1 MTPLFQYTP
10 NAVTLHPVVNG
21 LSESVRNFSPQ
32 AQEAARR
39 FPMRLPLALAQRI
52 SWGEVDDP
60 LAREFLPNAAE
71 LEAFP
76 GWETDPLQE
85 AAVEP
90 IPGLLQKYAGR
101 VLLKVT
107 MGCAVHCRF
116 CFRRHASGAGIPR
129 TLREWEPAMTLIGA
143 DHGLREVIL
152 SGGDPLTLS
161 DRRLSALAR
170 RLAGIP
176 HLTRL
181 RVHTRMPVVAPERV
195 TPALTHW
202 LRATRLTP
210 VMVIHVN
217 HPAELD
223 PAALAAMAR
232 LTDAGIPLLSQS
244 VLLRG
249 VNDDSAILAALFERL
264 ADARVIPYYL
274 HLPDPV
280 AGTAHFRVEEEV
292 ASGIIRELWATLPGY
307 AVPRLAR
314 EVPGDLGKRLV

>member
-10 NAVTLHPVVNG
+10 NAVTLHPVVKG

-32 AQEAARR
+32 AQEAARL
-39 FPMRLPLALAQRI
+39 FPMRLPLALAERI
-52 SWGEVDDP
+52 SWEADDP
-60 LAREFLPNAAE
+60 VAREFLPSDAE
-71 LEAFP
+71 MEAFP
-76 GWETDPLQE
+76 GWGTDPLQE
-85 AAVEP
+85 AGMEP
-90 IPGLLQKYAGR
+90 VPGLLRKYAGR

-107 MGCAVHCRF
+107 MECAVHCRF

-143 DHGLREVIL
+143 DRDLHEVIL

-161 DRRLSALAR
+161 DRRLSGLAR

-195 TPALTHW
+195 TSGLTHW

-210 VMVIHVN
+210 VVVIHAN
-217 HPAELD
+217 HPAELGQG
-223 PAALAAMAR
+223 ALASLAR
-232 LTDAGIPLLSQS
+232 LADAGIPLLSQS
-244 VLLRG
+244 VLLKG
-249 VNDDSAILAALFERL
+249 VNDDPRTLAALFERL
-264 ADARVIPYYL
+264 VDARVIPYYL

-292 ASGIIRELWATLPGY
+292 ANGIIRELWATLPGY

-314 EVPGDLGKRLV
+314 EVPGDPGKRLV